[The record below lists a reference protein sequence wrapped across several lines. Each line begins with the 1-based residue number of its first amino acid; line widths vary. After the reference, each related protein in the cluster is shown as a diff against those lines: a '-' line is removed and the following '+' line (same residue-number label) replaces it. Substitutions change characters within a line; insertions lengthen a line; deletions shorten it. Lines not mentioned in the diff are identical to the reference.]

1 MGRQSH
7 NIWGRPRDFLSQ
19 KGETCDK
26 TTCLPNPRCPHVNAG
41 METFFG
47 ILRRKDLLHN
57 WYNSAEVFEKTIKE
71 YTESFSLKRPS
82 QKL

>member
-1 MGRQSH
+1 MFLTSLH
-7 NIWGRPRDFLSQ
+7 LSEPRYVFAGIQD
-19 KGETCDK
+19 
-26 TTCLPNPRCPHVNAG
+26 VNAG

-47 ILRRKDLLHN
+47 VLRRTDLLHN